1 MVVVRQ
7 FGYGG
12 ELVAE
17 GVFGGPEGP
26 SRGVVD
32 EQVVGADA
40 ECLGP
45 PVTGPAGLAG
55 EAAELVRA
63 LNHATLPGTG
73 GLAYPADAYD
83 VTGALSL
90 LASRLP
96 QALAQ
101 LLAFLQTEVAVGRVV
116 IVSGDHAGDP
126 AAVLAAV
133 TASLDQAVAS
143 ARRLHQALDAA
154 QNNLTWAAARSQ

>member
-1 MVVVRQ
+1 VNT
-7 FGYGG
+7 
-12 ELVAE
+12 
-17 GVFGGPEGP
+17 
-26 SRGVVD
+26 SSS
-32 EQVVGADA
+32 
-40 ECLGP
+40 
-45 PVTGPAGLAG
+45 PAALAG
-55 EAAELVRA
+55 QAAEAVRA

-73 GLAYPADAYD
+73 GLIFPADAYD
-83 VTGALSL
+83 VTGQLAL

-101 LLAFLQTEVAVGRVV
+101 LLAFLQTEIAAGRVV

-126 AAVLAAV
+126 ATVLAAV

-154 QNNLTWAAARSQ
+154 QTQLTWAAARSK